1 MTENSTLPTS
11 VTEEPVEGGTKR
23 GCPVVH
29 FDITAPRPIGAYFDE
44 LGELREKAPIVWNTY
59 GGGFWMFMDQ
69 NTVRDAFQDYEV
81 FSSEATI
88 PTVPEPDWHWIPTME
103 NPPQHTEY
111 RHVLLDVFSP
121 RRVRQLEPAIRKD
134 ARDFIEA
141 FKGNGSCE
149 FVSEFARPFPTKVFL
164 RILGLPEEDTQMFA
178 DWVEDVFSGL
188 GATDDAVDKMAAAQ
202 AGIRQ
207 YFVELLADRKANP
220 RDPDEDFFTHLVQ
233 ATVGDRPLTD
243 EEFLN
248 IAGVLVLAG
257 LDTVKSQLGYM
268 FHYLAENPG
277 DRARIV
283 AEPEIV
289 PTAVEEFLRA
299 FSIVMDGRKIV
310 KDTEFYGCPI
320 KSGEMVMLSLPSAGR
335 DPEEFEDADKVKIDR
350 KINRHLAFAA
360 GPHRCLGAH
369 LARIELAVALEE
381 WHKLIPDYAAKLE
394 DGQVETGPQ
403 LGLDLLTLEWTR

>member
-1 MTENSTLPTS
+1 MTDQTLTS
-11 VTEEPVEGGTKR
+11 ESETPEVGGSKG

-29 FDITAPRPIGAYFDE
+29 FDITAPRRIGAYFDE
-44 LGELREKAPIVWNTY
+44 LGELREQAPIVWNTY
-59 GGGFWMFMDQ
+59 GGGFWMFLSQD
-69 NTVRDAFQDYEV
+69 TVRDAFQDYET

-103 NPPQHTEY
+103 NPPKHTAY

-121 RRVRQLEPAIRKD
+121 RRIRQLEGEIRAD
-134 ARDFIEA
+134 AVEFIEA
-141 FKGNGSCE
+141 FKDKGSVE
-149 FVSEFARPFPTKVFL
+149 FVHEFAMPFPTKVFL
-164 RILGLPEEDTQMFA
+164 RMIGLPEEDTDQFVQ
-178 DWVEDVFSGL
+178 WVEDVFSGL
-188 GATDDAVDKMAAAQ
+188 GATDGAVDKMLAAQ
-202 AGIRQ
+202 AGIRS
-207 YFVELLADRKANP
+207 YMEGVLADRKANP
-220 RDPDEDFFTHLVQ
+220 RDEDDFFTHLSQ
-233 ATVGDRPLTD
+233 AEVDGKPLSD

-268 FHYLAENPG
+268 FHYLAEHPE
-277 DRARIV
+277 DRRRIIE
-283 AEPEIV
+283 EPKVV

-310 KDTEFYGCPI
+310 KDTEFYGCPV

-335 DPEEFEDADKVKIDR
+335 DPSEFEDADQVRIDR

-369 LARIELAVALEE
+369 LARLELAIALEE
-381 WHKLIPDYAAKLE
+381 FHRLIPDYRAVVAA
-394 DGQVETGPQ
+394 DQVETGPQ
-403 LGLDLLTLEWTR
+403 LGLDLLRLEWEV